1 MLTIRRAVTDVD
13 YDQVRRVRMIVLP
26 YERALTV
33 ERMRASARPD
43 QIHLLAERDGA
54 VVGAGVAGRSDLSG
68 GASVAPRVLPDAR
81 RQGVG
86 TALLR
91 ELVAHASTLHPA
103 FLVSYADDPDAKAF
117 AEHVGFVE
125 VDRQVEQVR
134 AIGAEPWP
142 AAPEGYEIV
151 TVAAR
156 PELWDAA
163 YDRVGVQAFQD
174 MAVISQ
180 LDVTR
185 EEWHRDWIGDPTAMY
200 LAVAGGEVI
209 GMAGLIDDA
218 DEPHR
223 AENALTVVRR
233 EWRGRG
239 VAATLKRM
247 TLALA
252 AERGLREVYTWTQ
265 KNNADMR
272 RLNEHL
278 GYVTRLQSFTMRAE
292 LPLTV

>member
-1 MLTIRRAVTDVD
+1 MLAIREAVTDAD
-13 YDQVRRVRMIVLP
+13 YEQLRRVRMIILP
-26 YERALTV
+26 HERALTV
-33 ERMRASARPD
+33 EQMRASARPD
-43 QIHLLAERDGA
+43 QVQVLAERDGE
-54 VVGAGVAGRSDLSG
+54 VVGAGYAGSSDLG
-68 GASVAPRVLPDAR
+68 GAATVVPRVLPGAR
-81 RQGVG
+81 RQGIG
-86 TALLR
+86 TAILR
-91 ELVAHASTLHPA
+91 ELVAHATSLRPD
-103 FLVSYADDPDAKAF
+103 FLVAHADDAGSKAF
-117 AEHVGFVE
+117 AEHFGFVE

-142 AAPEGYEIV
+142 ATPEGYEIV

-156 PELWDAA
+156 PELWDTA
-163 YDRVGVQAFQD
+163 YDRIGVQAFHD
-174 MAVISQ
+174 MAVISP

-185 EEWHRDWIGDPTAMY
+185 EEWHRDWIGDPAAVF
-200 LAVAGGEVI
+200 LAVADDEVI

-233 EWRGRG
+233 DWRGKG

-265 KNNADMR
+265 KGNADMR
-272 RLNEHL
+272 RLNERL
-278 GYVTRLQSFTMRAE
+278 GYVTRLQSFTMRAD
-292 LPLTV
+292 LPVAV